1 MLAFA
6 VKRVLW
12 TIPVLLV
19 CATLLFGVMRAMNAS
34 PLRHGPLLGLSNVG
48 WVKYG
53 DYQPQGIE
61 RNQKRIFRIDS
72 RWYVQYVRYLK
83 MLAKFDFGPT
93 FTFRYRTV
101 NSILREQGPVT
112 LQLVLFALCWAFALG
127 VPLGIVAALWSGT
140 LVDRIVTTL
149 IAVTMGVPNFFVAA
163 LLGYLLA
170 VKAGVVP
177 VFGWNEWR
185 AKIVPSFVLSLVPM
199 ALIARVLRAQMIEAL
214 GSEHVRAARGRGLR
228 RSRIIRVHVL
238 PGALIPVLSMTG
250 PLIGHLVTG
259 LFVVEWAFAIPGIGR
274 YFIAAASA
282 GDYPLTLGLT
292 AVLTLSIVIA
302 NLLSDIA
309 LAAIDPRI
317 RKA

>member
-6 VKRVLW
+6 LKRILW
-12 TIPVLLV
+12 TIPVLFV
-19 CATLLFGVMRAMNAS
+19 CATLLFGVMRAMNSS
-34 PLRHGPLLGLSNVG
+34 PLRHGPLLGLSNTR

-61 RNQKRIFRIDS
+61 RNQKRIFHLNS
-72 RWYVQYVRYLK
+72 PWYEQYYRYLK

-101 NSILREQGPVT
+101 NSILRGI
-112 LQLVLFALCWAFALG
+112 
-127 VPLGIVAALWSGT
+127 PLGIVAALWSGT
-140 LVDRIVTTL
+140 LVDRVVTSL
-149 IAVTMGVPNFFVAA
+149 LAVTMGLPNFFIAA
-163 LLGYLLA
+163 LLGWLFA
-170 VKAGVVP
+170 VRAGVVP
-177 VFGWNEWR
+177 VFGWDEWR
-185 AKIVPSFVLSLVPM
+185 AKILPSFILSLVPM

-228 RSRIIRVHVL
+228 RGRIIRAHVL

-259 LFVVEWAFAIPGIGR
+259 LFVVEWAFSIPGIGR
-274 YFIAAASA
+274 YFIAAAGA

-309 LAAIDPRI
+309 LAAIDPRV
-317 RKA
+317 REA